1 VPETLTTARRWNSF
15 VCPGCRFVFRV
26 PQDHDG
32 RGVVCPA
39 CRVML
44 RLPGPGDELVPLVI
58 PPSAAPEPVPE
69 IEVDEEE
76 EAAPAEVAGDWKFI
90 ASLVVPAL
98 LVLGGFAW
106 WMMPGGEAERSS
118 DRAPV
123 PPVAAPIVPEPA
135 ARTLMLRLEEAV
147 RAFLEAPTAAE
158 ALRHVRDPEAIRPKL
173 EAWLAGR
180 PYAPPGFH
188 ELLTDTVAT
197 SHGGA
202 GEMITVQVRTRDFEL
217 REIVLVEAD
226 GGLRVDWESWV
237 GWSEMSWADFEREK
251 PEQPKWF
258 RVVLSKV
265 DYYNFAFK
273 DDTEW
278 SSYRLDAPDGTASLY
293 GYVARAGELDQR
305 IRPVD
310 DAGSVKLLLRLKYPP
325 GALSGNQVLI
335 DGVAGQQW
343 VAPAGREAP

>member
-1 VPETLTTARRWNSF
+1 MPETLTTARRWNSF

-69 IEVDEEE
+69 IEVDEVE
-76 EAAPAEVAGDWKFI
+76 EAPATGGGGDWKFI

-98 LVLGGFAW
+98 LLLGCFAW
-106 WMMPGGEAERSS
+106 WMMPEPEVARPS
-118 DRAPV
+118 
-123 PPVAAPIVPEPA
+123 PVAEIPPSALPIQPEPA
-135 ARTLMLRLEEAV
+135 ATTLILRLEEAV
-147 RAFLEAPTAAE
+147 RSFLMAPTAE
-158 ALRHVRDPEAIRPKL
+158 DALRHVRNPEQTRPKL

-180 PYAPPGFH
+180 PYVAPGFH
-188 ELLTDTVAT
+188 ELLAETVSTT
-197 SHGGA
+197 SGA
-202 GEMITVQVRTRDFEL
+202 GEQITAQVRTRDFEL
-217 REIVLVEAD
+217 REIVLVESD

-237 GWSEMSWADFEREK
+237 GWSEMPWADFEREK
-251 PEQPKWF
+251 PEEPKWF
-258 RVVLSKV
+258 RVILSQV

-273 DDTEW
+273 NDSEW

-293 GYVARAGELDQR
+293 GYVPRAGELDQR

-310 DAGSVKLLLRLKYPP
+310 EGSSVKLLLRLRYPS

-335 DGVAGQQW
+335 EEVAGQQW
-343 VAPAGREAP
+343 VAPDKESP